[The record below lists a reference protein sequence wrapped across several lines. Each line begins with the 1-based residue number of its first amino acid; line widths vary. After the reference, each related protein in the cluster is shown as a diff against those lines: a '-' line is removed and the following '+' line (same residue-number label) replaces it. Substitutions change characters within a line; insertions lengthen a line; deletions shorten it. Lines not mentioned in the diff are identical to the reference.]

1 MGGSRSRGGFEMPE
15 KVVLYGGL
23 LRGRGG
29 CAAAAKGDFRYESAI
44 GSVGVVGPVGIEA
57 REAHDGLDRVE
68 IERVVEV
75 FGLGQGAVDVE
86 DQERWFRWRI
96 GGI

>member
-1 MGGSRSRGGFEMPE
+1 MPE